1 MGGRKRKIEPILS
14 LDEDFEK
21 SDVKEEKW
29 IKLSKKCRI

>member
-21 SDVKEEKW
+21 SDVKETSYEKST
-29 IKLSKKCRI
+29 IN